1 DDDLALINDEDGS
14 ILLPFQVSEQGRED
28 SNIPEKMNDFTITE
42 EEMNLPVTKNV
53 EFFGMMD
60 KVTING
66 KQFDKDR
73 IDFTQELGVTEV
85 WEFYIKP
92 ADLGEMIH
100 IVYIHGTQF
109 KILSRDRKSVV

>member
-1 DDDLALINDEDGS
+1 M
-14 ILLPFQVSEQGRED
+14 LLPFQVSEQGGED

-66 KQFDKDR
+66 KKFDKDR
-73 IDFTQELGVTEV
+73 IDFTQEQGVTEV
-85 WEFYIKP
+85 WEFYNKP
-92 ADLGEMIH
+92 DNMGGMNH
-100 IVYIHGTQF
+100 TDQMHGTTVTR
-109 KILSRDRKSVV
+109 LY